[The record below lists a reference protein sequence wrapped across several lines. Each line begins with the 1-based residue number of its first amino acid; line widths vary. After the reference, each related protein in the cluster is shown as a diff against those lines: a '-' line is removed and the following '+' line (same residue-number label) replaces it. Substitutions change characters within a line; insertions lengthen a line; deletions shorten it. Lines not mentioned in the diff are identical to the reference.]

1 MADPVKVQTVTVP
14 DEAANNTTDV
24 TQAVTLTA
32 GTFVVIFQAIGNFSG
47 ASATCTCTGAGN
59 TPTSQGYLNG
69 AQRAAKCWTMVVT
82 TGGAQT
88 FTFGKAGN
96 NGKIAGVI
104 TEWSGSANT
113 IDGAAVF
120 ATGSGTNAT
129 QTMTATSVRN
139 DALMSYYHSLNS
151 ITMNSAQASWTN
163 DANNATNSQQATAY
177 YLPNATGSFTAGWPA
192 ITNASARAW
201 VIIAV
206 AVKGVAVD
214 PTITGGTANPVHGST
229 GNTISGLNFGSN
241 TGSAG
246 LTIGGVAQTITGWTS
261 TLITYTA
268 NRGTNLDNVAVN
280 AVVTD
285 NNSVASNSYAL
296 TGFAPPSGYYV
307 VALTSVNSTAAY
319 RITAAG
325 DLAIGNQLEWD
336 NAFVTIYADGT
347 YVADP
352 TVTSFNVRVGVT
364 TDGWGALAVQSVNG
378 SSGGTNHTTG
388 ATLVKAFNKR
398 VGSGF

>member
-47 ASATCTCTGAGN
+47 ASATCTCTGSGN
-59 TPTSQGYLNG
+59 TPVSQGYLNG

-104 TEWSGSANT
+104 TEWSGSANA

-120 ATGSGTNAT
+120 ATGTGTNAT

-177 YLPNATGSFTAGWPA
+177 YLPNALGTYTAGWPA

-214 PTITGGTANPVHGST
+214 PTITGGTAAPVQSSAGNNVTGS
-229 GNTISGLNFGSN
+229 NFGSN

-246 LTIGGVAQTITGWTS
+246 FVIGGQAQTVTGWAAGRVD
-261 TLITYTA
+261 YTA
-268 NRGTNLDNVAVN
+268 VRGVNLNGVAVN
-280 AVVTD
+280 AVLTNSAGVT
-285 NNSVASNSYAL
+285 SNSYAL
-296 TGFAPPSGYYV
+296 TGFQPPAGWQYV
-307 VALTSVNSTAAY
+307 TLTSVWSVASERVQSVA
-319 RITAAG
+319 
-325 DLAIGNQLEWD
+325 DLAIGNQIEWD
-336 NAFVTIYADGT
+336 DATVSIDASGVITWPVGVPDGYTFNA
-347 YVADP
+347 
-352 TVTSFNVRVGVT
+352 RVGVSG
-364 TDGWGALAVQSVNG
+364 DGWGSAQLQTYNPATAATQKLRLAIG
-378 SSGGTNHTTG
+378 MGIGIG
-388 ATLVKAFNKR
+388 I
-398 VGSGF
+398 

>member
-32 GTFVVIFQAIGNFSG
+32 GTFVVVFQAIGNFSG

-59 TPTSQGYLNG
+59 TPVSQSYLNG

-104 TEWSGSANT
+104 TEWSGSANA
-113 IDGAAVF
+113 IDGAVVF
-120 ATGSGTNAT
+120 ATGTGTNAT
-129 QTMTATSVRN
+129 QTMSATSVRN
-139 DALMSYYHSLNS
+139 NALMAYYHSLNS

-192 ITNASARAW
+192 ITNASSRAW
-201 VIIAV
+201 VIIGI
-206 AVKGVAVD
+206 AVKGIAVD
-214 PTITGGTANPVHGST
+214 PTITGGTANPVHLST
-229 GNTISGLNFGSN
+229 GNTITGLNFGASQ
-241 TGSAG
+241 GAG
-246 LTIGGVAQTITGWTS
+246 TLVIGGVTQTVTAWADTS
-261 TLITYTA
+261 ITYTA
-268 NRGTNLDNVAVN
+268 NRGTNLDDVAVN

-285 NNSVASNSYAL
+285 NSAVSSNSYAL
-296 TGFAPPSGYYV
+296 TGFDPPAGYSYV
-307 VALTSVNSTAAY
+307 TLTSVNSTAAY
-319 RITAAG
+319 RITAVG
-325 DLAIGNQLEWD
+325 DLAIGNQIECD
-336 NAFVTIYADGT
+336 NALVTVAVDGT
-347 YVADP
+347 FVADH
-352 TVTSFNVRVGVT
+352 TVTLFNVRVGVT
-364 TDGWGALAVQSVNG
+364 TDGWGALAAQSVNQAATASG
-378 SSGGTNHTTG
+378 SALLQMYKTARNRRG
-388 ATLVKAFNKR
+388 LF
-398 VGSGF
+398 